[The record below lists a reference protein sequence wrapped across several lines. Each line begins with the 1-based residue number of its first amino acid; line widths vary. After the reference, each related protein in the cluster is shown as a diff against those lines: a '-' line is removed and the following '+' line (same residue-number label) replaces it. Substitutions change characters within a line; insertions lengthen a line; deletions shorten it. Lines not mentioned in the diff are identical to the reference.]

1 MKISLYAM
9 VLTAALPVIA
19 AEKPRAMFGVVTDDV
34 AVLPQGVMV
43 RAVRPESPASQQ
55 GLIAGDVIL
64 ALNGVS
70 VSTKAD
76 VRAVLAGME
85 PGQKLEVELLRGA
98 ERFCMP
104 VTLAERP
111 VVRKRV
117 AASADAAV
125 GGDRVLRPL
134 RVDPA
139 IRRAMAERRR
149 AIIQQLA
156 QLDKEFAPSEVSDH
170 LQAIRHLARDANPN
184 GRGWML
190 GEAGEVSLQFKD
202 AAGVLV
208 LHGANNEL
216 TLTVYGGSGEV
227 THALPL
233 NTAAQRAAVP
243 DVVIERL
250 QKLR

>member
-43 RAVRPESPASQQ
+43 RAVRPESPAFQQ

-64 ALNGVS
+64 ALNGVP

-98 ERFCMP
+98 ERFCLP

-125 GGDRVLRPL
+125 GGGSRVA
-134 RVDPA
+134 PA
-139 IRRAMAERRR
+139 
-149 AIIQQLA
+149 
-156 QLDKEFAPSEVSDH
+156 
-170 LQAIRHLARDANPN
+170 
-184 GRGWML
+184 
-190 GEAGEVSLQFKD
+190 
-202 AAGVLV
+202 
-208 LHGANNEL
+208 
-216 TLTVYGGSGEV
+216 SG
-227 THALPL
+227 
-233 NTAAQRAAVP
+233 
-243 DVVIERL
+243 
-250 QKLR
+250 